1 MSIQRPAA
9 HPQIRLRFRSAD
21 AWIPLPDHP
30 STVSVSCVATP
41 SLRVRACPAES
52 SGCGRGG
59 ATSERPPNTGPP
71 LIDDS
76 PHSSPSMP
84 RVHACH
90 APAHAS
96 CPSRSSWRLL
106 SWSRAMLLKRHNDDT
121 WRSQLTHH
129 CSPPKKGAAL
139 TAVLEGEDVTVRG
152 VRFRG
157 PGRSRGGAGVIMA
170 GKLYS
175 ATAPGP
181 RIRLLRRASVLG
193 TDGSGGTDSL
203 DCTDAMSPRAFT
215 GNRVRWDDGIVS

>member
-1 MSIQRPAA
+1 MS
-9 HPQIRLRFRSAD
+9 RLWAGPEYRY
-21 AWIPLPDHP
+21 
-30 STVSVSCVATP
+30 
-41 SLRVRACPAES
+41 
-52 SGCGRGG
+52 
-59 ATSERPPNTGPP
+59 PPP
-71 LIDDS
+71 IDDS
-76 PHSSPSMP
+76 PHSSPAMP